1 MNHLRYLNVMLTL
14 VAILLV
20 LNLWT
25 LWVGTPAGERL
36 SMTEQAHAQANF
48 PNAAEQ
54 RRQMVLELERMNAK
68 LDGIDQIRRM
78 LQDGSARVKVEA
90 APAER

>member
-1 MNHLRYLNVMLTL
+1 MNNLRYLNMMLTL
-14 VAILLV
+14 VAVLLV

-36 SMTEQAHAQANF
+36 SLTEQAHAQPNF

-54 RRQMVLELERMNAK
+54 RRQMVQELERMNAK
-68 LDGIDQIRRM
+68 LDGIEQIRKM
-78 LQDGSARVKVEA
+78 LQDGSARVRVEV
-90 APAER
+90 APER